1 MWEIN
6 LMNFSFMSAE
16 KDVKFDIK
24 INYHC
29 NNHCLFCVQGRKREV
44 LPFKDFN
51 VVEQAISKAAQEGMT
66 KIVLTGGEPA
76 LHPDFLKI
84 IKVAKDNNFESIQI
98 QSNGR
103 MFAYLDFCVKAI
115 KAGANEF
122 ALSLH
127 GHSSHLHDFLTD
139 APGSFDQTVQGI
151 KNLKELGQDVI
162 SNTVITKYNYRFL
175 PDIARLLVS
184 LGVSQYQLAF
194 IHITGQAEDN
204 KEKIVPRKKTI
215 MPYVKK
221 GLDIGIKAGRSVM
234 TEAIPYCMMRGYEKY
249 IAEEK
254 AIPES
259 KVHDIDFIVESFNN
273 YRKNIGK
280 TKGPKCKKCKYFS
293 ICEGPWKEYPDLYGW
308 DEFKPIAKK

>member
-1 MWEIN
+1 
-6 LMNFSFMSAE
+6 MNSFFMSAE

-24 INYHC
+24 INYQC
-29 NNHCLFCVQGRKREV
+29 NNHCLFCVQGRKRET
-44 LPFKDFN
+44 LPFKDYAD
-51 VVEQAISKAAQEGMT
+51 VEQAIKKAAQEGIT

-84 IKVAKDNNFESIQI
+84 IKIAKDNNFDSIQV

-103 MFAYLDFCVKAI
+103 MFAYLNFCIKAI
-115 KAGANEF
+115 EAGANEF

-127 GHSSHLHDFLTD
+127 GHTSYLHDYLTD

-151 KNLKELGQDVI
+151 KNLKKLGQEVV
-162 SNTVITKYNYRFL
+162 SNTVITKHNYRFL

-184 LGVSQYQLAF
+184 LNVSQYQFAF
-194 IHITGQAEDN
+194 IHITGQAEEN
-204 KEKIVPRKKTI
+204 KEKIVPKKKTI

-234 TEAIPYCMMRGYEKY
+234 TEAIPYCFMNGYEKY
-249 IAEEK
+249 IAERI
-254 AIPES
+254 IPES
-259 KVHDIDFIVESFNN
+259 KVHDIDFIVESFSD

-280 TKGPKCKKCKYFS
+280 TKGPQCGKCKYFS
-293 ICEGPWKEYPDLYGW
+293 ICEGPWREYPALYGW
-308 DEFKPIAKK
+308 SEFKPIPKEK